1 MIAKIKENDLKVFQV
16 LSHPISC
23 AEVMFHD
30 FDSLGIWDKDKFG
43 HIRMYQYP
51 MMSYDSLFLEDK
63 KLSKEKNWEIKN
75 NLAESYNLGGRLTGK
90 SAISIIIDT
99 AVNTFNQVYKWAII
113 SSYDKL
119 HIQEIFEKLINAFDN
134 HKILKILN
142 CHSLRS
148 PTYKLNFANGL
159 LLESVNQNITGKNPG
174 GQYFGK
180 HFDRHLI
187 EEASYLTKDVSG
199 KMLMAQS
206 EKGCI
211 NRYCI
216 KEGTQILMSDFST
229 KQIENIKRGDKIIAW
244 DDKTNILIETE
255 VLNLFNSGIRDVIKI
270 TDNRNEL
277 WLTPEHKIRCL
288 SEGDKVYKWREA
300 YGCMRYNY
308 FMKSLNY
315 IDNVTQYLYG
325 VLLGLIESDGSHYQI
340 KGKENPNEILH
351 QFIIHQA
358 DEVNFIEWL
367 LNKLDLSYTK
377 TKIKKHGWNKK
388 IPYRFNINRIN
399 NDFILELYD
408 KLECSKNRMYGFLI
422 GFIIGDGYLGKD
434 GSMMITQ
441 SNKTNKHKVDKIEQI
456 LNKLNIKYCKN
467 YRESNKSI
475 QFSINKYEL
484 PFLEMPCKKGLRY
497 RNTILNIRRPI
508 FNKEQIKCKG
518 YLENQQVY
526 DIETKCHSFI
536 ANGFIVHNS
545 GMTTFTKTSPMGEIF
560 FNLDNK
566 KKIIN
571 LPSYVNPTWNE
582 KKEADAIKEFGGKD
596 SPGYQVQ
603 IEGKVIEGA
612 ESVFDI
618 QRIRQTYLLDKKGN
632 GILIK
637 SFEVNKDTF
646 HRFKEIIVVEKPNN
660 ADAIGIYFDVGEG
673 GAPSEYIIIS
683 QTNKIY
689 KYLYRITT
697 FQLSP
702 DEEEQFAR
710 YLIEILTPNII
721 GIDNTSGVGKALV
734 SHLRKD
740 FPDNIIPVS
749 FNENIDIEYE
759 KDKNGNFVKGKD
771 GNYVFKQ
778 ANVVDWSM
786 QCLKDIFYSKKIQ
799 MYEDVKFDTQIN
811 NVIVG
816 TTKQGKKLYGYKT
829 ANHLFQAF
837 QVFSIAHW
845 LTEFKNI
852 KPVTKRK
859 PGMGSFGS
867 V

>member
-30 FDSLGIWDKDKFG
+30 FDSLGIFDKNKFG
-43 HIRMYQYP
+43 KIRMYQYV
-51 MMSYDSLFLEDK
+51 MMSYDSLFLYDP
-63 KLSKEKNWEIKN
+63 KLSKEKNWKIKN

-99 AVNTFNQVYKWAII
+99 AVNTFNSVYKWCVI

-119 HIQEIFEKLINAFDN
+119 HVQEIFEKLINAFEN

-180 HFDRHLI
+180 HYDRQLI

-211 NRYCI
+211 NR
-216 KEGTQILMSDFST
+216 F
-229 KQIENIKRGDKIIAW
+229 
-244 DDKTNILIETE
+244 
-255 VLNLFNSGIRDVIKI
+255 
-270 TDNRNEL
+270 
-277 WLTPEHKIRCL
+277 
-288 SEGDKVYKWREA
+288 
-300 YGCMRYNY
+300 
-308 FMKSLNY
+308 
-315 IDNVTQYLYG
+315 
-325 VLLGLIESDGSHYQI
+325 
-340 KGKENPNEILH
+340 
-351 QFIIHQA
+351 
-358 DEVNFIEWL
+358 
-367 LNKLDLSYTK
+367 
-377 TKIKKHGWNKK
+377 
-388 IPYRFNINRIN
+388 
-399 NDFILELYD
+399 
-408 KLECSKNRMYGFLI
+408 
-422 GFIIGDGYLGKD
+422 
-434 GSMMITQ
+434 
-441 SNKTNKHKVDKIEQI
+441 
-456 LNKLNIKYCKN
+456 
-467 YRESNKSI
+467 
-475 QFSINKYEL
+475 
-484 PFLEMPCKKGLRY
+484 
-497 RNTILNIRRPI
+497 
-508 FNKEQIKCKG
+508 
-518 YLENQQVY
+518 
-526 DIETKCHSFI
+526 
-536 ANGFIVHNS
+536 S

-560 FNLDNK
+560 FDLNNK

-571 LPSYVNPTWNE
+571 LPSYVNPTWND
-582 KKEADAIKEFGGKD
+582 KKEADSIKEFGGKD

-637 SFEVNKDTF
+637 SFEVNKDSF
-646 HRFKEIIVVEKPNN
+646 HRYKEIIVVEKPNN
-660 ADAIGIYFDVGEG
+660 ADSIGIYFDVGEG

-702 DEEEQFAR
+702 DEEEQFVR
-710 YLIEILTPNII
+710 YLIEILKPNVI

-771 GNYVFKQ
+771 GSYVFKQ

-837 QVFSIAHW
+837 QVFGIVHF
-845 LTEFKNI
+845 LTEFKNL
-852 KPVTKRK
+852 KPTHKRK

-867 V
+867 A